1 MKKVIVSA
9 VIGVAMAVAGSVS
22 AADGAFKLGASQM
35 DAVSGGGYTEAG
47 GNAGVA
53 HTGYGLEV
61 YSNAYA
67 KGQKSKSYSSQ
78 LAVCAGLHCVIAASS
93 GSKAVSRHK
102 YGYRRYH

>member
-9 VIGVAMAVAGSVS
+9 AIGVAMAVAGSVS

-53 HTGYGLEV
+53 HTYYGIEV

-67 KGQKSKSYSSQ
+67 KGDKSKSYSSQ
-78 LAVCAGLHCVIAASS
+78 VAICAGGHCALAASS
-93 GSKAVSRHK
+93 GSKAVSYRK
-102 YGYRRYH
+102 YGKRRYH

>member
-35 DAVSGGGYTEAG
+35 DAVSGGGYTAAG
-47 GNAGVA
+47 GTAGVA
-53 HTGYGLEV
+53 FGNHGAV
-61 YSNAYA
+61 VFSDAWA
-67 KGQKSKSYSSQ
+67 KGKKSVSYSSQ
-78 LAVCAGLHCVIAASS
+78 LAVCTGGHCVIAASS